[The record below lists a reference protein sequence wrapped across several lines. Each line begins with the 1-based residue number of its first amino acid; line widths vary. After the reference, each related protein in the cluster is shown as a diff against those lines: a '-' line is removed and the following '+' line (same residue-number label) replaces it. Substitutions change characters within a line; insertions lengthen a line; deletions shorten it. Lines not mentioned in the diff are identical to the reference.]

1 MSQAHVRAQR
11 GGPLRTPD
19 ALADD
24 FIDSTNPNAYADN
37 HYASHTSP
45 SSPRNVRMPAHIDST
60 ASGSSSAIQS
70 LTSASTLST
79 LEGKLEGSPSEATAR
94 QGLLRDS
101 FLDQW
106 KDDSAA
112 TVDTET
118 PEDMQKNDPLGTQI
132 WKLYHRT
139 KGQLPN
145 GERLENLTWRMMSM
159 NLRRKE
165 RERQQQGYASTCP
178 LWQQT
183 ATNRDI
189 HFRLPP
195 TIPQQKRNAP
205 SGIAQLRQS
214 SDQTIRTNQADDVMN
229 LDEFIVPTSIGTPA
243 GISPTPSSTMPEIES
258 ATATAPGIPIN
269 RRQQQ
274 LQEESMDLA
283 RASAPSGGPFEQ
295 GRTHN
300 EFGYVPRHVRKTS
313 IDERRVSSE
322 LLTTKELQLT
332 SCSHLSD
339 VQKPRPKYLQS
350 ATMR

>member
-1 MSQAHVRAQR
+1 MFQAHARAAQR

-24 FIDSTNPNAYADN
+24 SMDYHSTNATGSDN
-37 HYASHTSP
+37 PYSSHTSP
-45 SSPRNVRMPAHIDST
+45 SSPRNVRMPANIDST

-106 KDDSAA
+106 KDDTAS
-112 TVDTET
+112 VDET

-165 RERQQQGYASTCP
+165 RERMQQGYVSRYFV
-178 LWQQT
+178 WHET
-183 ATNRDI
+183 ATNCDI
-189 HFRLPP
+189 CVDCLQSLSRSEMLPAALHSFANPP
-195 TIPQQKRNAP
+195 TRRSEPPKPMIP
-205 SGIAQLRQS
+205 
-214 SDQTIRTNQADDVMN
+214 
-229 LDEFIVPTSIGTPA
+229 
-243 GISPTPSSTMPEIES
+243 
-258 ATATAPGIPIN
+258 
-269 RRQQQ
+269 
-274 LQEESMDLA
+274 
-283 RASAPSGGPFEQ
+283 
-295 GRTHN
+295 
-300 EFGYVPRHVRKTS
+300 
-313 IDERRVSSE
+313 
-322 LLTTKELQLT
+322 
-332 SCSHLSD
+332 
-339 VQKPRPKYLQS
+339 
-350 ATMR
+350 

>member
-1 MSQAHVRAQR
+1 MSQAHGRAAQR

-24 FIDSTNPNAYADN
+24 FADSNTANALGLALDHN
-37 HYASHTSP
+37 SFASHASP
-45 SSPRNVRMPAHIDST
+45 SSPRNVRMPTTTTHGDNT

-106 KDDSAA
+106 KDDTASAEH
-112 TVDTET
+112 ET

-165 RERQQQGYASTCP
+165 RERQQQGYALFWSPVFCEDDGK
-178 LWQQT
+178 L
-183 ATNRDI
+183 I
-189 HFRLPP
+189 FVRLDC
-195 TIPQQKRNAP
+195 
-205 SGIAQLRQS
+205 LRGHS
-214 SDQTIRTNQADDVMN
+214 
-229 LDEFIVPTSIGTPA
+229 
-243 GISPTPSSTMPEIES
+243 
-258 ATATAPGIPIN
+258 
-269 RRQQQ
+269 
-274 LQEESMDLA
+274 
-283 RASAPSGGPFEQ
+283 
-295 GRTHN
+295 
-300 EFGYVPRHVRKTS
+300 
-313 IDERRVSSE
+313 
-322 LLTTKELQLT
+322 
-332 SCSHLSD
+332 
-339 VQKPRPKYLQS
+339 QS
-350 ATMR
+350 ATLPAESHNYDSLPIRRSGLPRQTTL